1 MKWSGNADQ
10 VLREIGEDAPVVS
23 FIGVRQGRAGN
34 PTTESHVVELAAH
47 RFQARLNVAETLA
60 VSELSE
66 GHRQILIPA
75 RQTSVVLIAVIA
87 SHTLLELEVGEMS
100 DQLRENG
107 SAGIHPPLF
116 RRCGVQPFSS
126 LRLFSVQIVFEPN
139 ASYSMDGKGLA
150 GLRKVLYRTPVTC
163 SKGLPGVGFSR
174 PEWETIK
181 AISSGPVTRK
191 AQDDTLPDGPRD
203 RVIEYLA
210 PFDSCDREAARSGE

>member
-1 MKWSGNADQ
+1 M
-10 VLREIGEDAPVVS
+10 LREIGEDAPVVS

-47 RFQARLNVAETLA
+47 RSQARLNVAETLA
-60 VSELSE
+60 VSELRE

-116 RRCGVQPFSS
+116 RRRGVQPLIDSRFDSARPASS
-126 LRLFSVQIVFEPN
+126 QTTPLIPCPPSANLTAGSGCRICPVCCELRPATIV
-139 ASYSMDGKGLA
+139 AT
-150 GLRKVLYRTPVTC
+150 RTRYVFP
-163 SKGLPGVGFSR
+163 LPTGETSRTVFGVGL
-174 PEWETIK
+174 
-181 AISSGPVTRK
+181 GPFQILRRLK
-191 AQDDTLPDGPRD
+191 K
-203 RVIEYLA
+203 
-210 PFDSCDREAARSGE
+210 S

>member
-126 LRLFSVQIVFEPN
+126 LRLFSVQIVFEQN

-150 GLRKVLYRTPVTC
+150 GLRKVLYRTPVKPNIRYGILLSWIIAKKST
-163 SKGLPGVGFSR
+163 LANV
-174 PEWETIK
+174 
-181 AISSGPVTRK
+181 AQTRS
-191 AQDDTLPDGPRD
+191 
-203 RVIEYLA
+203 E
-210 PFDSCDREAARSGE
+210 